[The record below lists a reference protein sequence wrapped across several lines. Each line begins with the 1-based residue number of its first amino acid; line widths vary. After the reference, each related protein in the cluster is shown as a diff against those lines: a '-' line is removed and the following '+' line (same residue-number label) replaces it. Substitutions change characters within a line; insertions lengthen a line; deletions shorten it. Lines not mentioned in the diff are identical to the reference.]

1 MRKDYN
7 LSHEIHM
14 IKLCGRVKPDQQ
26 TVCVDRGLI
35 PNSITVADRRILVTF
50 ITVADRRILV
60 TFITVADR
68 RILVTFILVNLVLFK
83 DVSGALI
90 KCFLLCIWM
99 RHQPTFLDE
108 PFKNFIKII
117 Q

>member
-35 PNSITVADRRILVTF
+35 PNSITVADQ
-50 ITVADRRILV
+50 
-60 TFITVADR
+60 
-68 RILVTFILVNLVLFK
+68 RILVTFILVNLVLFN